1 MTAVAVTLLSTH
13 PNKQA
18 REKKIILKESRYA
31 KRESVISFRSR
42 FKINSNIS
50 RAKFFKI
57 YYRFENIP
65 NSDSKIFG
73 KAKEKNNLEG
83 NEVKAYRTDQRLSV
97 SVMGNATIEGID
109 LSNALTS

>member
-42 FKINSNIS
+42 FKINLNIS

-57 YYRFENIP
+57 YYYRFDT
-65 NSDSKIFG
+65 DSNDK
-73 KAKEKNNLEG
+73 KYLEKRRKE
-83 NEVKAYRTDQRLSV
+83 
-97 SVMGNATIEGID
+97 II
-109 LSNALTS
+109 

>member
-13 PNKQA
+13 PNKQ
-18 REKKIILKESRYA
+18 EKKIILKESRYA

-73 KAKEKNNLEG
+73 KAKERNNLEG
-83 NEVKAYRTDQRLSV
+83 NEVKAHRTDQRLSG
-97 SVMGNATIEGID
+97 VMGNATIEGID
-109 LSNALTS
+109 LPNALTS